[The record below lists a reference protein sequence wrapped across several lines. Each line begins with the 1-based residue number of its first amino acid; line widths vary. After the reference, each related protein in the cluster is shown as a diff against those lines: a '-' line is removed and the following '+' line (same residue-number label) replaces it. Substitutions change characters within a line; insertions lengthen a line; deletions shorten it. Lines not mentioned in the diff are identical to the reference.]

1 MGAGGEPR
9 QSGVSGLS
17 NLLDWTWM
25 KAWTGG
31 DIIKTLNHNGEGP
44 ADYLFKFCGGP
55 RRGVGGPGLG
65 SGAEPMER
73 ATHD

>member
-1 MGAGGEPR
+1 
-9 QSGVSGLS
+9 
-17 NLLDWTWM
+17 M

-44 ADYLFKFCGGP
+44 EDYLFKFCGRP
-55 RRGVGGPGLG
+55 RRGVGRPGLG

-73 ATHD
+73 VTHDQRRPY